1 MNASSLFPHLTH
13 ISAASS
19 DIDDEDYLTVDVY
32 TYKKGTKQF
41 AGSATLFQ
49 LQTIQPYD
57 EVIDAWYELK
67 AKPGQK
73 EKDSMKG
80 THPAA
85 EPTLHF

>member
-1 MNASSLFPHLTH
+1 VQHFLT
-13 ISAASS
+13 ILLTNS

-32 TYKKGTKQF
+32 TYKKGSKQF

-57 EVIDAWYELK
+57 EVIDNWYELK

-73 EKDSMKG
+73 EKDTMKG
-80 THPAA
+80 SHFFRTHSTFP
-85 EPTLHF
+85 PVY